1 MQRVPLHNGIES
13 VAYHTRYPTPYAA
26 AGSASPL
33 WWSLDVGPAHIIGL
47 SSYAPVTAPG
57 ARGMFDGADAPQ
69 RAWLLKDLANV
80 DRARTPWIIVM
91 FHVPWWGCV
100 QVECS

>member
-1 MQRVPLHNGIES
+1 
-13 VAYHTRYPTPYAA
+13 
-26 AGSASPL
+26 
-33 WWSLDVGPAHIIGL
+33 
-47 SSYAPVTAPG
+47 
-57 ARGMFDGADAPQ
+57 MFDGADAPQ